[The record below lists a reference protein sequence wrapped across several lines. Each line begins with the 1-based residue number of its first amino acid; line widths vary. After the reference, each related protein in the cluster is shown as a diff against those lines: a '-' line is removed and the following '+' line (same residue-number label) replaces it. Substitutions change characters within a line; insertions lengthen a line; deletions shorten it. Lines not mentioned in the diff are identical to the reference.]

1 MKQNETNA
9 VLAALAQ
16 RAEDEPEIRAWLVHL
31 HNQNPYNCDRV
42 LASGTTWVRADDDEF
57 PGEVT
62 QIEIGTGV
70 ACPPSIAIDLEMIVE
85 ALGADGHR
93 SFSDATP
100 AQVVTAVER
109 AAHARI
115 VYGVSALLEERGL

>member
-9 VLAALAQ
+9 VLATLAQ
-16 RAEDEPEIRAWLVHL
+16 RAESEPEIRAWLVHL
-31 HNQNPYNCDRV
+31 HNQNPYNLDRV
-42 LASGTTWVRADDDEF
+42 LASGTTWVRVDDDE
-57 PGEVT
+57 
-62 QIEIGTGV
+62 IEIGTGV
-70 ACPPSIAIDLEMIVE
+70 DCPPSVGIDLETIVE
-85 ALGADGHR
+85 TLEADGRR

-115 VYGVSALLEERGL
+115 VYGISALLEERGL